1 MGIGPVPAV
10 EKLLKVTDVSLGQVD
25 VAEVNEAFAAQFL
38 AVQKVGPILLSDIY
52 RPRSKLLSHV

>member
-38 AVQKVGPILLSDIY
+38 AVQKVGPILKSDVF
-52 RPRSKLLSHV
+52 RRK